1 MGKWLA
7 GILASIIAGLVLYLI
22 RDYHAPGV
30 SVQFAVHHDANDAP
44 TELWVS
50 VTNKG
55 DQHLHEC
62 YITANQ
68 QIAGQG
74 DYTAALNDQ
83 VIPNVELGPYENKA
97 FTFPI
102 KVNAKYYMQ
111 INGFGSARCVY
122 YNPFGQEKRFEN
134 FSPGPP

>member
-50 VTNKG
+50 VTN
-55 DQHLHEC
+55 
-62 YITANQ
+62 
-68 QIAGQG
+68 QG